1 MNLFTL
7 RRGKAPLILS
17 MPHGGTE
24 IPEEFAGCFVSGWR
38 ARKDTDWY
46 IPALY
51 AFAEA
56 LDATIIAA
64 NISRTVIDLNRD
76 PSGASLYP
84 GQTTTGLCPAETF
97 AGEPL
102 YASALPDE
110 AETARRL
117 ALYFRPYHA
126 ALEGEIARLRAKH
139 ENIVLYDCHSIRSH
153 IPRLFPGELPQL
165 SIGTNGSTSCAPEYE
180 ALVAEICA
188 RSGFSWVL
196 NGRFKGGWITRH
208 YGNPQAGVHAIQ
220 MELAMR
226 GYMDEPATP
235 TPENWPA
242 PLNPAAPILPVLL
255 DILKGLCP

>member
-7 RRGKAPLILS
+7 RRGEAPLILS

-24 IPEEFAGCFVSGWR
+24 IPEEFAGCFVSGWL
-38 ARKDTDWY
+38 ARKDADWH

-51 AFAEA
+51 AFAES

-97 AGEPL
+97 DGEPL
-102 YASALPDE
+102 YVSAPLGT
-110 AETARRL
+110 AEIEQRL
-117 ALYFRPYHA
+117 DCYFRPYHA
-126 ALEGEIARLRAKH
+126 ALEGEIARLRTKH
-139 ENIVLYDCHSIRSH
+139 ENIVLYDCHSIRSR
-153 IPRLFPGELPQL
+153 IPRLFPGELPQFN
-165 SIGTNGSTSCAPEYE
+165 IGTNGSTSCASEYE

-208 YGNPQAGVHAIQ
+208 YGNPARGVHAIQ

-226 GYMDEPATP
+226 GYMHEPAMP
-235 TPENWPA
+235 TPESWPTSF
-242 PLNPAAPILPVLL
+242 NPPAPILPVLQ